1 MNTESNLEEAEKF
14 IDNIYQHKFD
24 DMEEI
29 LEDGTQVVHLGG
41 LDDIKFT
48 DFESASFT
56 LLRGEQRLKHQ
67 VKKQKEVIDKAIEYI
82 TSYESISTIQGLTY
96 IEANKQFDEKTMTE
110 MINRYLLVHDKLL
123 EILED
128 KEVSE

>member
-1 MNTESNLEEAEKF
+1 MTDEEFNLEEAEKF

-67 VKKQKEVIDKAIEYI
+67 VKKQKEIIDKAIEYI
-82 TSYESISTIQGLTY
+82 KEKQKIQYKFALSH
-96 IEANKQFDEKTMTE
+96 IECDD
-110 MINRYLLVHDKLL
+110 LLQ
-123 EILED
+123 ILED

>member
-1 MNTESNLEEAEKF
+1 MNKEFNLEEAENF
-14 IDNIYQHKFD
+14 IDNVYQHKFD
-24 DMEEI
+24 DMEES

-67 VKKQKEVIDKAIEYI
+67 VQKQKEVIDRIINETKETRNILNNNRDDNMLSKSCLL
-82 TSYESISTIQGLTY
+82 SY
-96 IEANKQFDEKTMTE
+96 
-110 MINRYLLVHDKLL
+110 L
-123 EILED
+123 EIVED
-128 KEVSE
+128 LLKEVSE

>member
-1 MNTESNLEEAEKF
+1 MDNRTIEEVRKNETKLINEIKVLE
-14 IDNIYQHKFD
+14 Q
-24 DMEEI
+24 
-29 LEDGTQVVHLGG
+29 QC
-41 LDDIKFT
+41 
-48 DFESASFT
+48 
-56 LLRGEQRLKHQ
+56 
-67 VKKQKEVIDKAIEYI
+67 KKQKEVIDKAIEYI

>member
-1 MNTESNLEEAEKF
+1 MDKEFNLEEAEEF

-24 DMEEI
+24 NMEEI
-29 LEDGTQVVHLGG
+29 LEDGTKVVHLGG

-67 VKKQKEVIDKAIEYI
+67 VKKQKEVIDKEIY
-82 TSYESISTIQGLTY
+82 QLKD
-96 IEANKQFDEKTMTE
+96 NW
-110 MINRYLLVHDKLL
+110 DKLKEWL
-123 EILED
+123 ENNWIVKIYGL
-128 KEVSE
+128 

>member
-1 MNTESNLEEAEKF
+1 MNKEFNLEEAEKF

-67 VKKQKEVIDKAIEYI
+67 VKKQKEIINKIEEKIKENIVNAKYEITRLTITDREYYKYI
-82 TSYESISTIQGLTY
+82 NDML
-96 IEANKQFDEKTMTE
+96 ND
-110 MINRYLLVHDKLL
+110 LLQ
-123 EILED
+123 ILED

>member
-1 MNTESNLEEAEKF
+1 MDKEFNLEEAEEF

-24 DMEEI
+24 NMEEI

-67 VKKQKEVIDKAIEYI
+67 VKKKKEVIDNAVKYI
-82 TSYESISTIQGLTY
+82 DNLRDESAERQGFYNCFPDDLY
-96 IEANKQFDEKTMTE
+96 IAD
-110 MINRYLLVHDKLL
+110 INELLD
-123 EILED
+123 IL

>member
-1 MNTESNLEEAEKF
+1 MMNKEFNLEEAEEF

-24 DMEEI
+24 NMEEI
-29 LEDGTQVVHLGG
+29 LENGTLVIHLGG

-67 VKKQKEVIDKAIEYI
+67 VKKQKEVINKAVLE
-82 TSYESISTIQGLTY
+82 
-96 IEANKQFDEKTMTE
+96 
-110 MINRYLLVHDKLL
+110 LVNIDGNLSNSQL
-123 EILED
+123 SDRICNLIDILN
-128 KEVSE
+128 EVSE

>member
-1 MNTESNLEEAEKF
+1 MNKEFNLEEAEKF

-29 LEDGTQVVHLGG
+29 LEDGAKVVHLDG

-56 LLRGEQRLKHQ
+56 LLRGEQRLKYQ
-67 VKKQKEVIDKAIEYI
+67 VKKQKEVIDKVYKLI
-82 TSYESISTIQGLTY
+82 
-96 IEANKQFDEKTMTE
+96 KQHIRKDGFLELNEWQTRD
-110 MINRYLLVHDKLL
+110 LLD
-123 EILED
+123 ILN
-128 KEVSE
+128 EVSE

>member
-1 MNTESNLEEAEKF
+1 MNKEFNLEEAEKF

>member
-1 MNTESNLEEAEKF
+1 MDKEKLKENFYKGTITDETLTKANAILVIKCANLE
-14 IDNIYQHKFD
+14 Q
-24 DMEEI
+24 
-29 LEDGTQVVHLGG
+29 QC
-41 LDDIKFT
+41 
-48 DFESASFT
+48 
-56 LLRGEQRLKHQ
+56 
-67 VKKQKEVIDKAIEYI
+67 KKQKEVIDKAIEYI

>member
-1 MNTESNLEEAEKF
+1 MNKEFNLEEAEKF

-29 LEDGTQVVHLGG
+29 LEDGTKVVHLGG

-56 LLRGEQRLKHQ
+56 LLRGEQRLKYQ
-67 VKKQKEVIDKAIEYI
+67 VKKQKEVIDKLEKKIKVIKQYDFDKVGR
-82 TSYESISTIQGLTY
+82 YE
-96 IEANKQFDEKTMTE
+96 
-110 MINRYLLVHDKLL
+110 LLD
-123 EILED
+123 IL

>member
-1 MNTESNLEEAEKF
+1 MNKEFNLEEAEEF

-24 DMEEI
+24 NMEEI
-29 LEDGTQVVHLGG
+29 LENGTLVIHLGG
-41 LDDIKFT
+41 LDNIKFT

-67 VKKQKEVIDKAIEYI
+67 VKKQKEVINKA
-82 TSYESISTIQGLTY
+82 
-96 IEANKQFDEKTMTE
+96 
-110 MINRYLLVHDKLL
+110 VL
-123 EILED
+123 ELMNIYGALSNGQLSDRICNLIDIL

>member
-1 MNTESNLEEAEKF
+1 MNKEFNLEEAEEF

-29 LEDGTQVVHLGG
+29 LEDGTKVVHLGG

-67 VKKQKEVIDKAIEYI
+67 VKKQKEVIDKAIKYI
-82 TSYESISTIQGLTY
+82 KSY
-96 IEANKQFDEKTMTE
+96 KTDYSPYE
-110 MINRYLLVHDKLL
+110 LSDYNIRQ
-123 EILED
+123 ILD
-128 KEVSE
+128 ILNEVSE

>member
-1 MNTESNLEEAEKF
+1 MDKEFNLEEAENF

-24 DMEEI
+24 NMEEI
-29 LEDGTQVVHLGG
+29 LENGTLVIHLGG

-67 VKKQKEVIDKAIEYI
+67 VKKQKEVINKA
-82 TSYESISTIQGLTY
+82 
-96 IEANKQFDEKTMTE
+96 
-110 MINRYLLVHDKLL
+110 VL
-123 EILED
+123 ELMNIDGALSNGQLSDRICNLIDILN
-128 KEVSE
+128 EVSE

>member
-1 MNTESNLEEAEKF
+1 MMNKEFNLEEAEEF

-24 DMEEI
+24 NMEEI
-29 LEDGTQVVHLGG
+29 LENGTLVIHLGG

-67 VKKQKEVIDKAIEYI
+67 VKKQKEVINKA
-82 TSYESISTIQGLTY
+82 
-96 IEANKQFDEKTMTE
+96 
-110 MINRYLLVHDKLL
+110 VL
-123 EILED
+123 ELMNIDGALSNSQLSDRICNLIDILN
-128 KEVSE
+128 EVSE